1 MKKSF
6 TLIELLVV
14 IAIIAILAAM
24 LLPALQQARD
34 NAKKTTC
41 INNFGTLGKYTAF
54 YIQDNN
60 GFFPYHRVA
69 GLRSYY
75 GSMYDGLPGPYTP
88 YGQWKYKVE
97 YIGGIYVTGGKT
109 CINSLCCP
117 TITTQMLSFR
127 QYLPGPNGI
136 NWPLDLNQGF
146 MGVSTNIFL
155 SRLSSNSKPVKVEI
169 VRKPGLLIYQA
180 CGSGGGVMSYMTRYH
195 DDLAASYQNYSVG
208 LRHLGGTVMSY
219 ADFHVRYLKEHEVPS
234 YKHGWTWNGPIFFSR
249 PETQKW

>member
-24 LLPALQQARD
+24 LLPALQQARE
-34 NAKKTTC
+34 NGKKTTC
-41 INNFGTLGKYTAF
+41 VNNFGTVGKYAAF

-60 GFFPYHRVA
+60 GFFPYHWSTTARTY
-69 GLRSYY
+69 LPR
-75 GSMYDGLPGPYTP
+75 MYDGHPGSFTP
-88 YGQWKYKVE
+88 YAQWKYTTE
-97 YIGGIYVTGGKT
+97 YLGGMCVASGKIN
-109 CINSLCCP
+109 INSLCCP
-117 TITTQMLSFR
+117 TVTPAMISFR
-127 QYLPGPNGI
+127 KYQPGPNGI
-136 NWPLDLNQGF
+136 NWPLDLNQRFIGI
-146 MGVSTNIFL
+146 STNFYL
-155 SRLSSNSKPVKVEI
+155 ARLKSDARPVKQGAI
-169 VRKPGLLIYQA
+169 RKPGILIYKA

-195 DDLAASYQNYSVG
+195 EVLAASYQNYSVG